1 MDFLLKMEHY
11 TITFRQYEK
20 GTVQRTLVPVEDLN
34 LELKE
39 GEVTALVGASG
50 SGKSLLAH
58 GILGILPYNA
68 VSAGTLWYRGEVL
81 TPKRLGALRGNEIV
95 LVPQSASFLDPL
107 MKVGKQICQGRPK
120 GAVKEKMNRI
130 LEEYGLGPEVAE
142 KYPFE
147 LSGGMIRRVFLA
159 AARMGEPRLV
169 IADEPTP
176 GLHQEMASLVLG
188 HLKEMAEKGAGV
200 LLITHDLQQALAA
213 AHRIV
218 VFYEGKKIEEGKT
231 ERFLRKETLCHPY
244 TRALWQAMPGN
255 GFHCPGEEGGFL

>member
-1 MDFLLKMEHY
+1 MDILLKMEHY
-11 TITFRQYEK
+11 SIEIHQYENGFTEK
-20 GTVQRTLVPVEDLN
+20 KLVPVSDLN
-34 LELKE
+34 LELRE

-68 VSAGTLWYRGEVL
+68 AASGTLWYRGEIL
-81 TPKRLGALRGNEIV
+81 TQERLLKLRGNEIV

-107 MKVGKQICQGRPK
+107 MKVGKQICQGRPN
-120 GAVKEKMNRI
+120 AARKEKMYRI
-130 LEEYGLGPEVAE
+130 LEEYHLGPEVAE

-147 LSGGMIRRVFLA
+147 LSGGMIRRIFLT
-159 AARMGEPRLV
+159 AARMGEPGLV

-176 GLHQEMASLVLG
+176 GLDRELASLVLG
-188 HLKEMAEKGAGV
+188 HLRELAEKGAGV
-200 LLITHDLQQALAA
+200 LLITHDLEQALAA

-231 ERFLRKETLCHPY
+231 ERFLHHETLCHPY

-255 GFHCPGEEGGFL
+255 GFICPDEEGVRI